1 MARPSGFFNSTASL
15 KPAFAFSTATGTSTD
30 HFSYFARTLNDHF
43 LPPSLSFLSLRLDD
57 PPRWIIILA
66 LLDRIFGA
74 DDLRC
79 RERAFARPLP
89 IRSRTTYPTRCR
101 KRILEFECA
110 GTIVLFL
117 RVTNIRVCVCV
128 CVATISFA
136 PLDKRWR
143 SRYRFTMLTPERN
156 LTSHLEPKKRANHRA
171 SPAVNDKL

>member
-43 LPPSLSFLSLRLDD
+43 LPPSLSFLSLHPDD

-79 RERAFARPLP
+79 RERALARPLP

-101 KRILEFECA
+101 KRILELECA

-128 CVATISFA
+128 CICV
-136 PLDKRWR
+136 LRR
-143 SRYRFTMLTPERN
+143 SH
-156 LTSHLEPKKRANHRA
+156 SHPSTKGDVPDTGLRC
-171 SPAVNDKL
+171 